1 MQTNPSRSKYKKQQK
16 GKSFNRINKLVTF
29 NRLNFGILGLQ
40 AQEAGRI
47 TSKQIESIQQTINKI
62 IKKSG
67 KIVINAFP
75 HTPITKKPLEIRMGK
90 GKGNVDHY
98 VVPVKPGRILFEA
111 EGVSL
116 ETAQEALRLAAQKL
130 PCRTKFIVRPDYTE

>member
-1 MQTNPSRSKYKKQQK
+1 MQMNPSRSKYKKQQK
-16 GKSFNRINKLVTF
+16 GKSFNRIYKSVTY
-29 NRLNFGILGLQ
+29 NRLHFGLLGLQ

-67 KIVINAFP
+67 KTVINAFP

-90 GKGNVDHY
+90 GKGNVDHWIFK
-98 VVPVKPGRILFEA
+98 VQPGFVLCEI
-111 EGVSL
+111 
-116 ETAQEALRLAAQKL
+116 ETNTLDLGIKALTLAQLRLPFKTKL
-130 PCRTKFIVRPDYTE
+130 IFN